1 MSAVQDSGIDTETWK
16 PVHLFL
22 DCDCLALLTGRVSA
36 VQGTDNDT
44 LEIEIWQSWLLPSNE
59 AEFKHQQENR

>member
-1 MSAVQDSGIDTETWK
+1 MQPHNAMLQSMQPLSTATQRCHT
-16 PVHLFL
+16 
-22 DCDCLALLTGRVSA
+22 SA

-59 AEFKHQQENR
+59 EEFKHQQANRCL